1 MKLRKLANYGPAL
14 ILIIAL
20 LAIWQLYTQL
30 GQAGQINPLFLPSPT
45 AIIAALVNNWPIIY
59 DNTVQTMLETVLGI
73 LLATLFGLVMA
84 ILLDVSN
91 WMRRAIYP
99 LLVISQTI
107 PMIALAPLLLLWI
120 GPDIRSK
127 LIVVIIYCFF
137 PIAVSCADGLASV
150 EPELINLLRSMRATR
165 WQILWMVRLPAAM
178 PSFFSGLRI
187 AATYSVVG
195 AIFGEYVGAEK
206 GLGIYMQRATNSF
219 AISQVFA
226 AIAVTAVLSL
236 LLFGLVSLIERIAL
250 PWYHGATYRRA

>member
-1 MKLRKLANYGPAL
+1 MKLRKLASYGPAL
-14 ILIIAL
+14 ILLITL
-20 LAIWQLYTQL
+20 LAIWQLYV
-30 GQAGQINPLFLPSPT
+30 QASHISPLFLPSPT
-45 AIIAALVNNWPIIY
+45 AIVAALANNWPIIY

-84 ILLDVSN
+84 ILLDVSS
-91 WMRRAIYP
+91 WMRRTIYP
-99 LLVISQTI
+99 LLVTSQTI
-107 PMIALAPLLLLWI
+107 PMIALAPLLVIWI
-120 GPDIRSK
+120 GYDIRSK

-137 PIAVSCADGLASV
+137 PITVAVADGLASV
-150 EPELINLLRSMRATR
+150 EPELIQLLRSMRATR

-187 AATYSVVG
+187 AATYSVVA

-219 AISQVFA
+219 ATAQVFA
-226 AIAVTAVLSL
+226 AIVVTAVLSL

-250 PWYHGATYRRA
+250 PWYHGAALRRA

>member
-1 MKLRKLANYGPAL
+1 MKLRKLASYGPAIVL
-14 ILIIAL
+14 VAAL
-20 LAIWQLYTQL
+20 LAFWQLYVQL
-30 GQAGQINPLFLPSPT
+30 SQISPRFLPAPL
-45 AIIAALVNNWPIIY
+45 AIVAALVNNWPVIY

-73 LLATLFGLVMA
+73 VLATIFGLGLA
-84 ILLDVSN
+84 ILLDVSA

-99 LLVISQTI
+99 LLVTSQTI
-107 PMIALAPLLLLWI
+107 PMVALAPLLLIWVGYQL
-120 GPDIRSK
+120 PSK
-127 LIVVIIYCFF
+127 LIVVVLYCFF
-137 PIAVSCADGLASV
+137 PIAVACADGLASV

-165 WQILWMVRLPAAM
+165 GQILWMVQLPAAM

-219 AISQVFA
+219 ATAQVFA
-226 AIAVTAVLSL
+226 AIVVTAALSL

-250 PWYHGATYRRA
+250 PWYHGAAQRA

>member
-14 ILIIAL
+14 ILLITL
-20 LAIWQLYTQL
+20 LAIWQFYVQVSRVS
-30 GQAGQINPLFLPSPT
+30 PLFLPSPT
-45 AIIAALVNNWPIIY
+45 TIVAALANNWPIIY
-59 DNTVQTMLETVLGI
+59 DNTVQTLLETVLGI

-84 ILLDVSN
+84 ILLDVSS
-91 WMRRAIYP
+91 WIRRAIYP
-99 LLVISQTI
+99 LLVTSQTI
-107 PMIALAPLLLLWI
+107 PMIALAPLLLIWI
-120 GPDIRSK
+120 GYDIRSK

-137 PIAVSCADGLASV
+137 PIAVAVADGLASV
-150 EPELINLLRSMRATR
+150 EPELIQLLRSMRATR

-206 GLGIYMQRATNSF
+206 GLGIYMRNATNSF
-219 AISQVFA
+219 ATAQVFA
-226 AIAVTAVLSL
+226 AIVVTAVLSL

-250 PWYHGATYRRA
+250 PWYHGAALRRA

>member
-1 MKLRKLANYGPAL
+1 MKLRKLASYGPAL
-14 ILIIAL
+14 ILIVAL
-20 LAIWQLYTQL
+20 LAVWQLYV
-30 GQAGQINPLFLPSPT
+30 QASQISPLFLPSPT
-45 AIIAALVNNWPIIY
+45 AIVAALVNNWPIIY
-59 DNTVQTMLETVLGI
+59 DNTVQTLLETVLGI
-73 LLATLFGLVMA
+73 LLATLFGLAMA
-84 ILLDVSN
+84 ILLDVSS

-107 PMIALAPLLLLWI
+107 PMIALAPLLLIWI

-127 LIVVIIYCFF
+127 LIVVVIYCFF
-137 PIAVSCADGLASV
+137 PIAVACADGLASV
-150 EPELINLLRSMRATR
+150 EPELIYLLRSMRATR

-178 PSFFSGLRI
+178 PAFFSGLRI

-226 AIAVTAVLSL
+226 AIVVTAVLSL

>member
-1 MKLRKLANYGPAL
+1 MNLRKLANYGPTL
-14 ILIIAL
+14 IVLITL
-20 LAIWQLYTQL
+20 LALWQVYVQVSR
-30 GQAGQINPLFLPSPT
+30 ISPLFLPSPT
-45 AIIAALVNNWPIIY
+45 AIIAALVQNWPIIY
-59 DNTVQTMLETVLGI
+59 DNTVQTLLETVLGI
-73 LLATLFGLVMA
+73 LLATLFGLAMA
-84 ILLDVSN
+84 ILLDVSS
-91 WMRRAIYP
+91 WMRRTIYP
-99 LLVISQTI
+99 LLVTSQTI
-107 PMIALAPLLLLWI
+107 PMIALAPLLLIWI
-120 GPDIRSK
+120 GYDIRSK

-137 PIAVSCADGLASV
+137 PIAVAVADGLASV

-219 AISQVFA
+219 ATAQVFA
-226 AIAVTAVLSL
+226 AILVTAVLSL

>member
-1 MKLRKLANYGPAL
+1 MNLRKLANYGPAIIVL
-14 ILIIAL
+14 ITL
-20 LAIWQLYTQL
+20 LALWQVYVQV
-30 GQAGQINPLFLPSPT
+30 GHIGPLFLPSPS
-45 AIIAALVNNWPIIY
+45 AIIAALLQNWPIIY
-59 DNTVQTMLETVLGI
+59 DNTVQTLLETVLGI
-73 LLATLFGLVMA
+73 LLATLFGLAMA
-84 ILLDVSN
+84 LLLDVSS

-99 LLVISQTI
+99 LLVTSQTI
-107 PMIALAPLLLLWI
+107 PMIALAPLLLIWI
-120 GPDIRSK
+120 GYDIRSK

-137 PIAVSCADGLASV
+137 PIAVAVADGLASV

-219 AISQVFA
+219 ATAQVFA
-226 AIAVTAVLSL
+226 AIVVTAVLSL

>member
-1 MKLRKLANYGPAL
+1 MKLRKLASYGPAL
-14 ILIIAL
+14 ILIITL
-20 LAIWQLYTQL
+20 LSFWQLYVQV
-30 GQAGQINPLFLPSPT
+30 GQISTLILPSPT
-45 AIIAALVNNWPIIY
+45 AVVAALANSWPIIY
-59 DNTVQTMLETVLGI
+59 DNTVQTLLETVLGI
-73 LLATLFGLVMA
+73 LLATLFGLAMA
-84 ILLDVSN
+84 ILLDVSS

-107 PMIALAPLLLLWI
+107 PMIALAPLLLIWI

-137 PIAVSCADGLASV
+137 PIAVACADGLVSV

-165 WQILWMVRLPAAM
+165 WQILWMVRLPAAL

-195 AIFGEYVGAEK
+195 AIFSEYVGAEK

-219 AISQVFA
+219 AITQVFA
-226 AIAVTAVLSL
+226 AIVVTAVLSL

-250 PWYHGATYRRA
+250 PWYHGVTYRRA